1 MKNLLLITYYFPPCG
16 GAGVQRWA
24 RILKYLPDKGWNITV
39 LTTQN
44 GDYPIIDKSI
54 GKDLS
59 PTITVVRTK
68 TPIFGDFYKRVTKD
82 KQGIPYGT
90 LNSEKNDTFFKKVL
104 YWIRINLIIPDAR
117 FIWNKHAYRK
127 AVQLLRNNRYDVVL
141 TTSPP
146 HSTQLIGLKLQKKF
160 KFKWVTDFRD
170 PWADIFYLKLAKQNR
185 LSYFI
190 NKQFEKK
197 VIKNADLNLIVSD
210 SIKNELPAGNKVTFT
225 NSYDPA
231 NFLNHQQV
239 KSDKFRIKY
248 IGKITEGQDISS
260 IITALNNLPLLH
272 DKLEFTFIG
281 TYESNPFNTAF
292 PVIIK
297 NYLPHS
303 EAIDE
308 MINSDLLVLLI
319 NDYPQNKGMLT
330 TKLFEYLGANV
341 PILCIGPEDGDAN
354 KILQECGAGKCVN
367 YNNVNSLKILIQDF
381 YEKWRKNIKLTK
393 NNNKNYSIANQIDEL
408 DEILS
413 RLIIKG

>member
-1 MKNLLLITYYFPPCG
+1 MKQLLLITYYFPPCG
-16 GAGVQRWA
+16 GAGVQRWV
-24 RILKYLPDKGWNITV
+24 RILKYLPAKGWNITV
-39 LTTQN
+39 LTTKN
-44 GDYPIIDKSI
+44 GDYPILDESL
-54 GKDLS
+54 GKGLS
-59 PTITVVRTK
+59 PQIKVVRSK
-68 TPIFGDFYKRVTKD
+68 TPVFGNFYKNITKD
-82 KQGIPYGT
+82 KKGIPYGT
-90 LNSEKNDTFFKKVL
+90 LNSNKQDSFLKRIL
-104 YWIRINLIIPDAR
+104 YWVRINLIIPDAR
-117 FIWNKHAYRK
+117 FLWNKYAYK
-127 AVQLLRNNRYDVVL
+127 EAVNLLRTDKYDLIL

-160 KFKWVTDFRD
+160 KIKWVTDFRD
-170 PWADIFYLKLAKQNR
+170 PWADIFYLKLAKQNK
-185 LSYFI
+185 LSYLL
-190 NKQFEKK
+190 NKYLEKK

-260 IITALNNLPLLH
+260 IITALNNLPHLH

-354 KILQECGAGKCVN
+354 KIIQECGAGKCVN
-367 YNNVNSLKILIQDF
+367 YHNVNSLKILFKDF
-381 YEKWRKNIKLTK
+381 YEKWEKNIKSTK
-393 NNNKNYSIANQIDEL
+393 NKNKNYSIANQIDEL

-413 RLIIKG
+413 ELILKG